1 MKAKEPVWK
10 KYVKANADTTN
21 SKRNN
26 TSNNKAD
33 EKYYKRGEEYEDS
46 EDYYGYEPLGYN
58 ESKGWPF
65 TRDLVVFFY
74 VLTLIDLFLM
84 FSKTVRDL
92 HFKVFPN
99 CFFIGVTLLI
109 LSSMWR
115 GWDALG
121 FFSGPPIDLDW
132 KRRKDDWEIED
143 FETKADYSSS
153 FKNKI
158 YCCLVIISIVFIMAY
173 LNKKW

>member
-1 MKAKEPVWK
+1 MKTKEPVWK
-10 KYVKANADTTN
+10 
-21 SKRNN
+21 
-26 TSNNKAD
+26 
-33 EKYYKRGEEYEDS
+33 
-46 EDYYGYEPLGYN
+46 
-58 ESKGWPF
+58 F
-65 TRDLVVFFY
+65 TRASVVFVY

-84 FSKTVRDL
+84 FSKTVREL

-121 FFSGPPIDLDW
+121 FFSGPPIHLDW

-173 LNKKW
+173 LNKKR